1 MQMLSCQCF
10 HSILQLDTRP
20 KEAADIVQVHMK
32 LSTAAAMQAYPALQ
46 NFNKS
51 IFIAHL
57 YAMAHAQCLLQC
69 LCGILASAEIW
80 CSVHADYYEEE
91 GGEGEHVEE
100 DAEALEEYEEGAD
113 EGGILL

>member
-1 MQMLSCQCF
+1 MQSY
-10 HSILQLDTRP
+10 
-20 KEAADIVQVHMK
+20 AAV
-32 LSTAAAMQAYPALQ
+32 Y

-51 IFIAHL
+51 DFVAHL
-57 YAMAHAQCLLQC
+57 HAMAHAQCLLQC
-69 LCGILASAEIW
+69 PCGISAGAEIW

-91 GGEGEHVEE
+91 GGEGEYVGE